1 MTVANGSTI
10 LAADLNALTSLSL
23 VLMRTDNRRL
33 PGYAPLIFTFQ
44 NLINGTPAARRTARF
59 VVPVNMLVDTLA
71 VITSPATSSAA
82 TITATV
88 SAGGILDDWAME
100 VTGTLDTVTK
110 KQSRL
115 LFDGTMTAKPGL
127 NQSTTSR
134 VVRLLP
140 KGAIID
146 VTVST
151 TNALATMVA
160 TIVLCSRSSLA
171 RGIS

>member
-10 LAADLNALTSLSL
+10 LAADLNALTTTQLGL
-23 VLMRTDNRRL
+23 IQADNARL
-33 PGYAPLIFTFQ
+33 PGYAPVIFTFQ
-44 NLINGTPAARRTARF
+44 GLVATTVPARRRARF
-59 VVPVNMLVDTLA
+59 IVPANMLVDTLA
-71 VITSPATSSAA
+71 IITSPATSNTA

-88 SAGGILDDWAME
+88 SAGGILDDFSME

-115 LFDGTMTAKPGL
+115 LYDGTMLAKPGL

-140 KGAIID
+140 KGAIVD

-160 TIVLCSRSSLA
+160 TIVLCSRSRLA

>member
-10 LAADLNALTSLSL
+10 LAADLNALTSASL
-23 VLMRTDNRRL
+23 ALMRSDNRRL
-33 PGYAPLIFTFQ
+33 PGYAPVIFTFQ
-44 NLINGTPAARRTARF
+44 GLINGTPPARRTARF

-110 KQSRL
+110 KQGRL
-115 LFDGTMTAKPGL
+115 LYDGTMLAKPGL

-140 KGAIID
+140 KGAIVD

>member
-1 MTVANGSTI
+1 
-10 LAADLNALTSLSL
+10 
-23 VLMRTDNRRL
+23 
-33 PGYAPLIFTFQ
+33 
-44 NLINGTPAARRTARF
+44 
-59 VVPVNMLVDTLA
+59 MLVDTLA
-71 VITSPATSSAA
+71 VITTPATSAAA
-82 TITATV
+82 TITARV

-100 VTGTLDTVTK
+100 VTGTLDTIAK
-110 KQSRL
+110 KQARL

-127 NQSTTSR
+127 NQATTSR

-146 VTVST
+146 VNVST